1 MGPRFHG
8 THIAPARVL
17 WISRTGCRRRALT
30 FLLMRAHPSGDAAF
44 FAAIAE
50 MHRGRELL
58 DKVDWGALSSEAL
71 IDTVRRMT
79 VVEQQLHVVHDRCRE
94 RW

>member
-1 MGPRFHG
+1 
-8 THIAPARVL
+8 
-17 WISRTGCRRRALT
+17 
-30 FLLMRAHPSGDAAF
+30 MRAHPSGDAAF
-44 FAAIAE
+44 FAAIAD

-79 VVEQQLHVVHDRCRE
+79 VVEQQLHVVHNRLQREVVKRTLRTANPPYAETDRDAVQDCE
-94 RW
+94 Q

>member
-1 MGPRFHG
+1 
-8 THIAPARVL
+8 
-17 WISRTGCRRRALT
+17 
-30 FLLMRAHPSGDAAF
+30 MRAHPSGDAAF
-44 FAAIAE
+44 FAARAD

-79 VVEQQLHVVHDRCRE
+79 VVEQQLHVVHNRLQREVVKRTLRTANPPYAETDRDAVQDCE
-94 RW
+94 Q